1 MDVQTADETKNE
13 VDQEEPTPSTVVD
26 TSGTSASDVPVSKA
40 TDEPTSASKP
50 MKVNKDVEPEEEE
63 ATPSIKATEAE
74 AAVPMTTRSG
84 Q

>member
-1 MDVQTADETKNE
+1 MTADATKNE
-13 VDQEEPTPSTVVD
+13 VEEPTPASTVVD
-26 TSGTSASDVPVSKA
+26 TPRTSASDVPVSKA

-50 MKVNKDVEPEEEE
+50 MKVNKVEGPEKEDE

-74 AAVPMTTRSG
+74 AVPMTTRSG